1 MRCRGGAEITG
12 DDTNLLSYSST
23 STLESVNMGDE
34 LPGAR
39 FCKIQKIQNLNFRK
53 IREKY

>member
-1 MRCRGGAEITG
+1 MPSIIEVVP
-12 DDTNLLSYSST
+12 YT
-23 STLESVNMGDE
+23 SIICMIESVNMGDE